1 MQGSV
6 WACRPLV
13 NISSTPDAKSKNAD
27 RATAGDIVH
36 FDQVLTRL
44 ETALRAPLPGA
55 AAQALMA
62 PRPPGAWP
70 RDLAEDRVRLAA
82 GLVLLVPR
90 GDNAQIV
97 LTQRAPTLDRH
108 SGQVSL
114 PGGVMDPGETVEQAA
129 LREAHEEI
137 GLATDSVR
145 VLGAL
150 TPINIPV
157 SGFRLHPIV
166 GTADADARLRPADAE
181 VARIIAVPLQDL
193 LDPAA
198 IVWRTVSRAGRTFD
212 VPAFPISDA
221 DVWGAT
227 AMVLAELLVLLGWTG
242 PDGL

>member
-1 MQGSV
+1 
-6 WACRPLV
+6 
-13 NISSTPDAKSKNAD
+13 
-27 RATAGDIVH
+27 
-36 FDQVLTRL
+36 
-44 ETALRAPLPGA
+44 
-55 AAQALMA
+55 
-62 PRPPGAWP
+62 
-70 RDLAEDRVRLAA
+70 
-82 GLVLLVPR
+82 
-90 GDNAQIV
+90 
-97 LTQRAPTLDRH
+97 
-108 SGQVSL
+108 
-114 PGGVMDPGETVEQAA
+114 MDPGETVEQAA